1 MKPVEC
7 PYCGTPT
14 EAEFVDIGVGMQQVT
29 AHACPNC
36 HAVEI
41 GPHDEP
47 VELTEQEK
55 RTGWYEP
62 DPAWAVPPK

>member
-1 MKPVEC
+1 
-7 PYCGTPT
+7 
-14 EAEFVDIGVGMQQVT
+14 MQQVT

-36 HAVEI
+36 HAVEM